1 MIHCKTWPVVPDTR
15 HAVLRCAL
23 ATVTALSFHQSTS
36 ATSNILVF
44 MSSSSAA
51 LAFFLNGRVP
61 LQYAAVF
68 CSVCGTASLLGLT
81 GVGRLVKASGRPSIV
96 VLLLALIMGAGAVCS
111 GVFGYLDAY
120 QHGDVGFKSIC

>member
-1 MIHCKTWPVVPDTR
+1 MLHLQQLTR
-15 HAVLRCAL
+15 CAVLCLPYPAPPCVPL
-23 ATVTALSFHQSTS
+23 PLSLQSTS

-51 LAFFLNGRVP
+51 LAFLLEGRVP

-96 VLLLALIMGAGAVCS
+96 VLLLALIMGAGGACS
-111 GVFGYLDAY
+111 AVFGYMDAWE
-120 QHGDVGFKSIC
+120 QGQGQAGFKNIC